1 MHLLH
6 FPISFKLSTSSTST
20 PHISSTLL
28 YQFHL
33 HIHDQYHQHYLH
45 QLHQHHPVR
54 VWKYVTVPP
63 HPSPSSLTPCDWTSP
78 SSACVRVLYYEG
90 STARRV
96 TAKLPVLRPW
106 FWNLMFP
113 EKKIMVSPRALV
125 AQLGAT
131 DCLRCLM
138 CGSRWLSCVYWMM
151 SVRDLFR
158 KTVIWRPVILFLFH
172 GHQNGT

>member
-1 MHLLH
+1 MINIINIIFINFINIIQCVCESMLPSH
-6 FPISFKLSTSSTST
+6 PT
-20 PHISSTLL
+20 PAHPPLPRVTGR
-28 YQFHL
+28 
-33 HIHDQYHQHYLH
+33 
-45 QLHQHHPVR
+45 HHPVR
-54 VWKYVTVPP
+54 VWEYVTIPTHPTPTPAHPP
-63 HPSPSSLTPCDWTSP
+63 LPGLTGRHHP
-78 SSACVRVLYYEG
+78 VRVWEYFTMRV

>member
-33 HIHDQYHQHYLH
+33 HHIHDQYHQHYLH

-78 SSACVRVLYYEG
+78 SSACVRVRYHPNPPHPHPSPSSLTRSDWTSPSSACVRVLYYEG

-113 EKKIMVSPRALV
+113 EKKSWFPPGRL
-125 AQLGAT
+125 
-131 DCLRCLM
+131 
-138 CGSRWLSCVYWMM
+138 SRS
-151 SVRDLFR
+151 
-158 KTVIWRPVILFLFH
+158 
-172 GHQNGT
+172 